1 MKLTLVIIGLISSA
15 ILFWFLKQEY
25 RPAIVV
31 RTADQ
36 FITFLQ
42 NGELEKAYELTLKTA
57 VIGKDL
63 EDFKKNVDRQW
74 RLNASEIERREIN
87 YVSTG
92 QTYGNRLRRWF
103 YGRKVDV
110 DQISVDYTI
119 HAKPGQGLMLFEVRF
134 FRTGES
140 IWKISYFQ
148 SHAG

>member
-42 NGELEKAYELTLKTA
+42 NGELEKAHELTLKTA
-57 VIGKDL
+57 AIGKDL

-74 RLNASEIERREIN
+74 RLI
-87 YVSTG
+87 
-92 QTYGNRLRRWF
+92 
-103 YGRKVDV
+103 
-110 DQISVDYTI
+110 
-119 HAKPGQGLMLFEVRF
+119 LFEVRF
-134 FRTGES
+134 FRTGENT
-140 IWKISYFQ
+140 WKISYFQ